1 MKYPEGVKDHLTKE
15 WCVVARARAKRV
27 TLVRPITFDI
37 LVAD

>member
-27 TLVRPITFDI
+27 TFDNF
-37 LVAD
+37 